1 MEIIDS
7 LKEEVS
13 KNNIEEA
20 GSIVEKIGDSKLI
33 EAVPILINILL
44 DTESNQLRNTIAI
57 ALSDIGC
64 DDAVVPII
72 SLLKSPK
79 TQNSRGTL
87 LYALENFDCSDYG
100 ELITELLIKGNFE
113 VRWQSI
119 SLLRIN
125 VKNMSAALKHNCR
138 TKLQANLSNTIAD
151 EELQE
156 ALEILGSC

>member
-1 MEIIDS
+1 MEIID
-7 LKEEVS
+7 LLQEEVS

-87 LYALENFDCSDYG
+87 LYALESFDCSDYG
-100 ELITELLIKGNFE
+100 ELITELLIEGNFE

-125 VKNMSAALKHNCR
+125 VTNMSAALKHNCR